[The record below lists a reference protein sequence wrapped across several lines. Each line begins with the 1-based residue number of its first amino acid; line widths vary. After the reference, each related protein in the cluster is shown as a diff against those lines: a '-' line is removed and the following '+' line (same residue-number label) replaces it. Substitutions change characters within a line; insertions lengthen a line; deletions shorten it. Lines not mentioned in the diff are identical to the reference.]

1 MTAEPA
7 PKDHPRA
14 SAIAG
19 ATGTDFPTWV
29 QRLDG
34 AGGRDLDHAAIAR
47 LLVDQWDVQE
57 WWAQSVTVA
66 YEQQI
71 GRRVVGQS
79 CEGNFSASASR
90 TVDGDMDA
98 VRDLWGRFMT
108 DERREQLG
116 LSQGRLTDT
125 EKWRYWRADVEDGTK
140 LSVNVTAKAGS
151 ARTGSPKAGS
161 AGTDSAK
168 ADAANSSTGAGAR
181 STLAIEHKAIET
193 AEARDAWKSAWAS
206 TLNDFTTWIKENRD
220 R

>member
-14 SAIAG
+14 SAISH

-34 AGGRDLDHAAIAR
+34 AGGRDLDHTTIAR
-47 LLVDQWDVQE
+47 LLVKDWDVQE
-57 WWAQSVTVA
+57 WWAQSLTVA

-79 CEGNFSASASR
+79 CEGDFSVSASR
-90 TVDGDMDA
+90 TLDGDMDA
-98 VRDLWGRFMT
+98 ARERWDRFMT
-108 DERREQLG
+108 DVRREQLG
-116 LSQGRLTDT
+116 LSEGRLTDT

-140 LSVNVTAKAGS
+140 LSVNITAKNVTVNNGTAKTGIASSS
-151 ARTGSPKAGS
+151 A
-161 AGTDSAK
+161 D
-168 ADAANSSTGAGAR
+168 SSTGDRPR
-181 STLAIEHKAIET
+181 STLSIEHKGIET
-193 AEARDAWKSAWAS
+193 AEARDAWKRAWKS
-206 TLNDFTTWIKENRD
+206 TLDDFTTWIKENRD